1 MLGGRLAA
9 PGRKH
14 VGGRRHRR
22 LRVALLAR
30 STSPPSPTQSSSM
43 GPRSP
48 VSSCFH
54 YPIIDPLPWACLI
67 RACFYRCSGWCSTSR
82 RSTRRRRSSTSARSS
97 SRPSTSA
104 ATRSRAACGIT
115 TQRSSSI
122 SVLLIRVVLSDL
134 RLARYVVPLIQK
146 TCVLNFDPC

>member
-9 PGRKH
+9 PRRKH

-22 LRVALLAR
+22 PRVAWSYHQLAR
-30 STSPPSPTQSSSM
+30 STSLPSPTQSSSM

-54 YPIIDPLPWACLI
+54 YPILDLLPWACLI
-67 RACFYRCSGWCSTSR
+67 RACFDRCSGWCSTSR
-82 RSTRRRRSSTSARSS
+82 RSTRRRRSSASARSS

-104 ATRSRAACGIT
+104 ATRSRAACGRIT
-115 TQRSSSI
+115 MQRSSSI
-122 SVLLIRVVLSDL
+122 SVLLIRVVWSDL
-134 RLARYVVPLIQK
+134 HRP
-146 TCVLNFDPC
+146 